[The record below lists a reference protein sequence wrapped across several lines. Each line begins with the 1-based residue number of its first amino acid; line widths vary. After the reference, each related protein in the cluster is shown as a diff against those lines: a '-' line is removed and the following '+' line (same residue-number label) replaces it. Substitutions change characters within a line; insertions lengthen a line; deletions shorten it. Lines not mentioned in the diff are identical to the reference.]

1 MAQKVTLVLSPGFL
15 LQLHREPCVHQHGLD
30 PSGAA
35 VRIQPRGRFTGRGET
50 VSLCP
55 AGMGIVMDVHHEGLH
70 AEL

>member
-1 MAQKVTLVLSPGFL
+1 MAQKVTVVLFPGFL

-35 VRIQPRGRFTGRGET
+35 VWIQSRGRFVGRGET

-55 AGMGIVMDVHHEGLH
+55 AGMGTIVDVHHAGLY